1 MRLIFCLHA
10 VRAVHITQSSL
21 VNALFRSKG
30 LARVS
35 STPGRTQQLNFF
47 QPPSARGPTFHF
59 VDMPGYGF
67 AARNSKTERLGWQ
80 LLVGE
85 LLRHPQQAIRCVYVL
100 LDARRGLS
108 ATDLEFMHFLDGCD
122 TPFQIVVTKGD
133 QITARRHMF
142 LAAALPLFFNGCV
155 DTAELSR
162 LQAAMEKGGDVAA
175 AACAEVQ
182 QGHAAWVA
190 SSTGSAPPT
199 VPLFPTL
206 RPWVH
211 VTSTHD
217 ATFGLPELRRSV
229 NAAVLAQDTV
239 FGSGSGSDRATQQ

>member
-1 MRLIFCLHA
+1 M
-10 VRAVHITQSSL
+10 
-21 VNALFRSKG
+21 NALFRSKG

-47 QPPSARGPTFHF
+47 QPSSARGPAFHF

-85 LLRHPQQAIRCVYVL
+85 LLRHPQQSIRCVYVL

-108 ATDLEFMHFLDGCD
+108 PIDLEFMHFLDGCD
-122 TPFQIVVTKGD
+122 TPFQIVVTKAD
-133 QITARRHMF
+133 QITARQHTF
-142 LAAALPLFFNGCV
+142 LATALPLYFNKCI

-162 LQAAMEKGGDVAA
+162 LQTAIEKGGDVAA
-175 AACAEVQ
+175 AACADVQ
-182 QGHAAWVA
+182 QGHAAWIT
-190 SSTGSAPPT
+190 SSAGLVSPL

-217 ATFGLPELRRSV
+217 STFGLPELRLSILD
-229 NAAVLAQDTV
+229 AVQAHQPVT
-239 FGSGSGSDRATQQ
+239 GSGSSSGENSNSASGRTTQH